1 MLACTADGG
10 KLPPYVVFKR
20 KTMPK
25 LPFPKGIIVQVHE
38 KGWFDDRITKD
49 WLQRVWQRRPGAGLT
64 RSMLVLVAFRC
75 RFSDNVKSLL
85 NNSMTDLTIIPGGMT
100 SILQPLDV
108 SINKQMKNALRQKWN
123 SWIQSD
129 DHSFTAGGRMRKAGF
144 TTICNWIIEAWQ
156 ELDPAIIQKVFKKC
170 LFFLI

>member
-25 LPFPKGIIVQVHE
+25 LPFLKGIIVQVHE

-49 WLQRVWQRRPGAGLT
+49 WLQRVWQRRPGLT
-64 RSMLVLVAFRC
+64 RSMLVLDAFRC
-75 RFSDNVKSLL
+75 HRSDNVKSLL
-85 NNSMTDLTIIPGGMT
+85 TNSRTDLTINPGDMT

-108 SINKQMKNALRQKWN
+108 SINKPMKNDRNGTRGSNL
-123 SWIQSD
+123 
-129 DHSFTAGGRMRKAGF
+129 M
-144 TTICNWIIEAWQ
+144 TTVNKLHNEIM
-156 ELDPAIIQKVFKKC
+156 
-170 LFFLI
+170 

>member
-49 WLQRVWQRRPGAGLT
+49 WLQRVRQRRPGAGLI
-64 RSMLVLVAFRC
+64 RSMLVLDAFRC
-75 RFSDNVKSLL
+75 YRSDNVKLY
-85 NNSMTDLTIIPGGMT
+85 
-100 SILQPLDV
+100 
-108 SINKQMKNALRQKWN
+108 
-123 SWIQSD
+123 
-129 DHSFTAGGRMRKAGF
+129 
-144 TTICNWIIEAWQ
+144 
-156 ELDPAIIQKVFKKC
+156 
-170 LFFLI
+170 